1 MRRSLH
7 QALAD
12 SSGELDPA
20 EGRLTIRRWYRVAE
34 RLPAGVAMRSMHG
47 LTTRRF
53 VEAVLWVAVT
63 DSTWPELPDCYG
75 NHQAV
80 YQRFTRWAKLH
91 IWTVVSLQLE
101 GDARAEALDRLVR
114 QHETIVARRA
124 QGAAASVGAVSE
136 VTASPPVQKRPRG
149 GVPFHLRAIKVEDV
163 GLLLGLTVHEVMD
176 LSCKIDFP
184 RPVAVE
190 PIAWVAGEI
199 LAWRDMHRPQV

>member
-1 MRRSLH
+1 M
-7 QALAD
+7 
-12 SSGELDPA
+12 
-20 EGRLTIRRWYRVAE
+20 TIRRWYRVAE

-53 VEAVLWVAVT
+53 VEAVLWIAVT

-101 GDARAEALDRLVR
+101 GDKRAEALDRLVR
-114 QHETIVARRA
+114 QHEVIVERRS
-124 QGAAASVGAVSE
+124 QGAPAAASV
-136 VTASPPVQKRPRG
+136 PVEAGHAAPAQRRARG
-149 GVPFHLRAIKVEDV
+149 GVPFHLRAIKAEDV
-163 GLLLGLTVHEVMD
+163 GLLLGVSVEEVLD
-176 LSCKIDFP
+176 LSRGADFP
-184 RPVAVE
+184 RRVAVE
-190 PIAWVAGEI
+190 PPAWVAGEV